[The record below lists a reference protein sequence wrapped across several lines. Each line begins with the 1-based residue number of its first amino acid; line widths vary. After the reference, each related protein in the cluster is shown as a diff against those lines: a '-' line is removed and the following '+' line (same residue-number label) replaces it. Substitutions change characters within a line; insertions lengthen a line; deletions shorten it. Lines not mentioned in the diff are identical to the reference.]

1 MKIAVGSDDKKTI
14 RKGHFGESKFYLIFE
29 VLNGEIK
36 TEELRENP
44 RDLEQNHHG
53 KATDILELLSDCGIF
68 MGRSMGKKSMR
79 KIADKNI
86 DCIITTTEEIDQAV
100 ANFLQG
106 EEEGYQY
113 FDADS
118 GGLLPCSTRGTK

>member
-14 RKGHFGESKFYLIFE
+14 RKGHFGESSFYLVFE

-44 RDLEQNHHG
+44 RDMEQNHHG

-68 MGRSMGKKSMR
+68 MGRSMGKKSMK
-79 KIADKNI
+79 KIAEKNI
-86 DCIITTTEEIDQAV
+86 DCIITTTEDINEAV
-100 ANFLQG
+100 AKFLEG
-106 EEEGYQY
+106 EDEGYQF
-113 FDADS
+113 FDAAS
-118 GGLLPCSTRGTK
+118 GGLLPCSVRWTK

>member
-14 RKGHFGESKFYLIFE
+14 RKGHFGESRFYLVFE

-44 RDLEQNHHG
+44 RDLQQNGHG
-53 KATDILELLSDCGIF
+53 KTSAILELLGDCGIL
-68 MGRSMGKKSMR
+68 MGRSMGRKSMK
-79 KIADKNI
+79 KIAEKNI

-100 ANFLQG
+100 NKFLEG
-106 EEEGYQY
+106 ENDGYQF
-113 FDADS
+113 FDVES
-118 GGLLPCSTRGTK
+118 GSLLPCAMRWEK

>member
-118 GGLLPCSTRGTK
+118 GGLLPCSTRWTK